1 MYYYHYYIVKVLQ
14 LKYFHGGREW
24 RAVVWSVVY
33 NVCTSSWTV
42 DMFMMVFCC
51 FYLAQ
56 VLHYSH
62 LVGLCRGLII
72 Q

>member
-1 MYYYHYYIVKVLQ
+1 MLCLMYISQ
-14 LKYFHGGREW
+14 
-24 RAVVWSVVY
+24 
-33 NVCTSSWTV
+33 WTV

-62 LVGLCRGLII
+62 LVGLCGGLII